1 VSEPIGQAQVEAEL
15 ARLAEM
21 AERVTHAMK
30 DRALEHAK
38 AEVAYRAAF
47 ARAVLAAEGP
57 TVAERE
63 AVATLASI
71 EAYEARKLAEAT
83 MEAAKEAGR
92 NYRAALDAWRS
103 VNGNLRAL
111 VVGA

>member
-1 VSEPIGQAQVEAEL
+1 MTEPIAQAQVEAEL
-15 ARLAEM
+15 VRLAEM

-30 DRALEHAK
+30 KRAIEHAK
-38 AEVAYRAAF
+38 AESAYRAAF

-83 MEAAKEAGR
+83 LEAAKEAGR